1 MYSAQLGRQ
10 QLVWVGTW
18 AVNSGQKGKESHEN
32 AFGRFGQMS
41 RPGYSRMP
49 SLLDSWT
56 GTLPVAAC
64 GQTYSE
70 T

>member
-18 AVNSGQKGKESHEN
+18 AVHSGQKGKESHEN

-41 RPGYSRMP
+41 RHGYSRMP
-49 SLLDSWT
+49 SCWIAGQGLCRWQL
-56 GTLPVAAC
+56 AAKH
-64 GQTYSE
+64 SE